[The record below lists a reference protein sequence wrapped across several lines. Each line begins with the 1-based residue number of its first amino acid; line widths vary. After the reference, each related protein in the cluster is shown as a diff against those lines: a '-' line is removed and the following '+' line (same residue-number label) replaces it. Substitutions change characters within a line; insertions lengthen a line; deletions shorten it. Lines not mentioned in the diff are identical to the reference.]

1 MTSLSFWL
9 YKLTKR
15 FFQVG
20 EVIDMKSDLCGN
32 LRDDEQVGEA
42 IRYLEDFLLELVTL
56 YIYVDKKGRMNI
68 FTSF

>member
-1 MTSLSFWL
+1 
-9 YKLTKR
+9 
-15 FFQVG
+15 
-20 EVIDMKSDLCGN
+20 MKSDLCGN

-42 IRYLEDFLLELVTL
+42 IRYLEDFLLELVNL